1 MTAKNTSILLVD
13 DHKLFRYA
21 IGRLIRTF
29 SLNVNLMEA
38 ANGREAIKIL
48 ASHHVDLVLLDV
60 QMPEMGGID
69 TIKQLR
75 HDGSQAKVIILTQFH
90 DESLIVYMLQLGANG
105 FLFKACEPPELE
117 KAILAVIE
125 KGHYYD
131 DHVMKAIERNLS
143 REIKLSNL
151 DISPRE
157 FQVLVLLK
165 EGMSNKEVA
174 KNLGLTLS
182 TVESYR
188 KRLIK
193 KTGSKNTV
201 DLVSLAYR
209 TGIFP
214 Q

>member
-1 MTAKNTSILLVD
+1 
-13 DHKLFRYA
+13 
-21 IGRLIRTF
+21 
-29 SLNVNLMEA
+29 
-38 ANGREAIKIL
+38 
-48 ASHHVDLVLLDV
+48 
-60 QMPEMGGID
+60 
-69 TIKQLR
+69 
-75 HDGSQAKVIILTQFH
+75 
-90 DESLIVYMLQLGANG
+90 
-105 FLFKACEPPELE
+105 
-117 KAILAVIE
+117 
-125 KGHYYD
+125 
-131 DHVMKAIERNLS
+131 MKAIEHNLS

-182 TVESYR
+182 TIEVTGRDLSR
-188 KRLIK
+188 